1 MRAARASGATIRL
14 LREGEIPAAEQIYR
28 EAFSAHLGI
37 PDPSDF
43 TPGAELIGF
52 RWRKDPAR
60 VYAAER
66 DGELVGSNVATNW
79 GSVGVFGP
87 LTVRPELWNAGIG
100 RQLVD
105 AAVTGLEDSGCRHL
119 VLFTFA
125 ESAKHVALYQRYG
138 YWPRFL
144 TAIAARS
151 VEEPSLARG
160 SCVGYATV
168 PPAGRREL
176 LAGCRDLTEAVYGG
190 LDLSPEIESLAAQ
203 RAGETIVLNG
213 SAGVDAFALCH
224 VGPGSEAST
233 GTAFV
238 KFAAARPGRGAGE
251 RFDRLLAACEE
262 YAATRGAS
270 TLVAGLNL
278 ARERAARILTARDYR
293 VVFHG
298 VAMHR
303 PNTAAYDRPDRY
315 VIDDWR

>member
-160 SCVGYATV
+160 SSVGYATV

-190 LDLSPEIESLAAQ
+190 LDLSPEIELTRLPSAMSGRDPRLRRGRRSSSSL
-203 RAGETIVLNG
+203 RLVPGEAPVSASIG
-213 SAGVDAFALCH
+213 SSPPAR
-224 VGPGSEAST
+224 ST
-233 GTAFV
+233 
-238 KFAAARPGRGAGE
+238 RPPGE
-251 RFDRLLAACEE
+251 R
-262 YAATRGAS
+262 
-270 TLVAGLNL
+270 
-278 ARERAARILTARDYR
+278 
-293 VVFHG
+293 
-298 VAMHR
+298 R
-303 PNTAAYDRPDRY
+303 PWWQA
-315 VIDDWR
+315 